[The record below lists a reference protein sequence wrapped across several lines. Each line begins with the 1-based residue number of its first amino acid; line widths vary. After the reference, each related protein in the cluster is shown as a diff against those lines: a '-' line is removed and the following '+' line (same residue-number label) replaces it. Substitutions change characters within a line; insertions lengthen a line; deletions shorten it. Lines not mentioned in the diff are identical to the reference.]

1 VGIGSMT
8 RTEHLTLCREAIKKR
23 KEMLEAKKQITELKS
38 LDGRTLALL
47 LNSLDFEI
55 DYELIMKIED
65 EMEFR
70 YEDWYINL
78 LLRSTSIPSITS

>member
-1 VGIGSMT
+1 
-8 RTEHLTLCREAIKKR
+8 
-23 KEMLEAKKQITELKS
+23 MLEAKKQITELKS
-38 LDGRTLALL
+38 LDGRTLAFL
-47 LNSLDFEI
+47 LNTLDFEI

-78 LLRSTSIPSITS
+78 LLKYN

>member
-1 VGIGSMT
+1 MT
-8 RTEHLTLCREAIKKR
+8 HTEHLTLAKEAIKKR

-38 LDGRTLALL
+38 LDGRTLAFL
-47 LNSLDFEI
+47 LNTLDFEI

-78 LLRSTSIPSITS
+78 LLKYN

>member
-1 VGIGSMT
+1 MT
-8 RTEHLTLCREAIKKR
+8 HTEHLTLCREAIKNY
-23 KEMLEAKKQITELKS
+23 KEMLESKKQITELKS
-38 LDGRTLALL
+38 LDGRTLAFL

-78 LLRSTSIPSITS
+78 LLKHN